1 MTRLFAC
8 KLVDEATFET
18 LRPEMLKRVPE
29 HCAQKALSYY
39 HSNDAQR
46 HLTGELLARYAL
58 EHISG
63 ERPDHPF
70 TKGDKGKPHPEGING
85 THFNVSHSGHWVVV
99 ATSPAAVGVDVERM
113 RRVPEGV
120 AYRFFSE
127 PEKQWLDQAGNE
139 FEKAH
144 IFFTLW
150 TLKESFLK
158 AIGKGLTKSLST
170 FTVQHA
176 PHGGY
181 ELAPDDETQG
191 FYLKAYSFEEGYKL
205 AACSA
210 SPVFDDSVLIVDIGE
225 IIGTS

>member
-1 MTRLFAC
+1 MTSLFAC
-8 KLVDEATFET
+8 KLVDEATFEQ
-18 LRPEMLKRVPE
+18 LKPLMLKNVPPL
-29 HCAQKALSYY
+29 CAQKAISYY
-39 HSNDAQR
+39 HINDVQR
-46 HLTGELLARYAL
+46 HLIGELLARYAL
-58 EHISG
+58 THISG
-63 ERPDHPF
+63 ERPDQPF
-70 TKGDKGKPHPEGING
+70 TTGDKGKPHPEGLNG

-99 ATSPAAVGVDVERM
+99 ATSTAAVGVDVERM
-113 RRVPEGV
+113 RKVPEGV

-127 PEKQWLDQAGNE
+127 PEKQWLDKADNE

-144 IFFTLW
+144 IFYTLW

-176 PHGGY
+176 PEGGY

-191 FYLKAYSFEEGYKL
+191 FYLKSYSFEEGYKL

-210 SPVFDDSVLIVDIGE
+210 SPAFEETLRIVE
-225 IIGTS
+225 IEELLEI

>member
-8 KLVDEATFET
+8 KLVDEETFEQLKT
-18 LRPEMLKRVPE
+18 EMLKNVPA
-29 HCAQKALSYY
+29 HCAQKALSYF

-46 HLTGELLARYAL
+46 HLIGELLARYAL
-58 EHISG
+58 KHISG
-63 ERPDHPF
+63 ERPIDPF
-70 TKGDKGKPHPEGING
+70 TTGDKGKPHPEGING
-85 THFNVSHSGHWVVV
+85 THFNVSHSGNWVVV
-99 ATSPAAVGVDVERM
+99 ATSPLAVGVDVERM
-113 RRVPEGV
+113 RKVPEGV

-127 PEKQWLDQAGNE
+127 PEKQLLDKADNE

-144 IFFTLW
+144 IFYTLW

-176 PHGGY
+176 HEGGY
-181 ELAPDDETQG
+181 ELAPDDETKG

-210 SPVFDDSVLIVDIGE
+210 SPVFDETVVVVGMDELLE
-225 IIGTS
+225 I